1 MFRYM
6 LYDQENQHKIIE
18 KGLKNNEKLL
28 VPWPLG
34 FRRSFPY
41 LHKNLLSWDSKNL
54 EQKSPG
60 FYTRP
65 NKKITQPALQQPHI
79 CFCFN
84 SEKHH
89 LETTPSWGKGSNLRA
104 VPKINILQPM
114 AWNSMAASP
123 TKETGPWINTM
134 KGGGDIFLTNHH
146 LLLWSSKYYPAQKS

>member
-41 LHKNLLSWDSKNL
+41 LHPETPKIWNKNPRVFTPGPTK
-54 EQKSPG
+54 KSHSLPCSNPTYV
-60 FYTRP
+60 FVSIKER
-65 NKKITQPALQQPHI
+65 KK
-79 CFCFN
+79 
-84 SEKHH
+84 KHH
-89 LETTPSWGKGSNLRA
+89 LETTASWGKGSNLRA